1 MSLKNNKKSLLALFA
16 AVLLGL
22 SACAGSSDN
31 TITASRQ
38 RNADGFSLYRYPCE
52 LPIP

>member
-1 MSLKNNKKSLLALFA
+1 MNLKNNKKSLLALFA

-31 TITASRQ
+31 TIDVTDTLQDNYSM
-38 RNADGFSLYRYPCE
+38 GLHPTT
-52 LPIP
+52 